1 MSTEQ
6 WGNIDDFHS
15 PPQPVFVVGC
25 EWVNDNGDWQGE
37 NEDTNDG
44 TEAADGF
51 ARYRRRSLGPVTN
64 CHGKKKGNQLVKYS
78 KEGTYFKYDSNL
90 GGGGVGEL

>member
-1 MSTEQ
+1 MVSSSSLLL
-6 WGNIDDFHS
+6 GNIDDFHS

-64 CHGKKKGNQLVKYS
+64 CHGKKKGNQLVKPAVAC
-78 KEGTYFKYDSNL
+78 GF
-90 GGGGVGEL
+90 